1 MAAERSGIVMLADI
15 AMRQALP
22 HGKLKAYAAQR
33 CRMNVLIYVDT
44 SKHVGDAITGG
55 GGALLKGVL

>member
-1 MAAERSGIVMLADI
+1 
-15 AMRQALP
+15 
-22 HGKLKAYAAQR
+22 
-33 CRMNVLIYVDT
+33 MNVLIYVDT